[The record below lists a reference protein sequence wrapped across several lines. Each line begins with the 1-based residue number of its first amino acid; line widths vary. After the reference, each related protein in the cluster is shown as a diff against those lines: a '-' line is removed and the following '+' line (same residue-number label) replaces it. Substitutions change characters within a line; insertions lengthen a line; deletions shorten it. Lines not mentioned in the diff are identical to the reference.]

1 MHQHQITPQPTPHY
15 GTMPSTTATTIDKCD
30 IWDGGD
36 PDSEPHHR
44 FRAGQVYPDER
55 DDVPDR
61 WKIKL
66 HRTPFDESDLPGDV
80 TGFELY
86 CTDADGGIY
95 AETITA
101 CSVRDRL
108 VYAYIPQAQP
118 AIFIP

>member
-1 MHQHQITPQPTPHY
+1 MHQSIQPTIQY
-15 GTMPSTTATTIDKCD
+15 GTMPHTSSTTIAKCD

-55 DDVPDR
+55 NDVPDR
-61 WKIKL
+61 WKFKL
-66 HRTPFDESDLPGDV
+66 YRNPFDESDLPGDV
-80 TGFELY
+80 TGYELY
-86 CTDADGGIY
+86 CTDVGGETY

-108 VYAYIPQAQP
+108 VYTYIPQAQP